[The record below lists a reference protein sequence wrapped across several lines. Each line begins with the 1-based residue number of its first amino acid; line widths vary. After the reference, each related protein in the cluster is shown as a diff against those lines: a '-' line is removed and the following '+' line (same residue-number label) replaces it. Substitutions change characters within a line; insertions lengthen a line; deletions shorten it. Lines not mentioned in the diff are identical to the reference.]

1 MCVSRAVVGAFSP
14 IGVEELGALLEKL
27 SSWRI
32 ALTQYQMDFK
42 MKSTNV
48 FTSTVEINVRAQA
61 AVAMVIQNYVKVF

>member
-27 SSWRI
+27 SSWRY
-32 ALTQYQMDFK
+32 ASTQYQVHCEME
-42 MKSTNV
+42 STDV

-61 AVAMVIQNYVKVF
+61 TVVMAIQNHA